1 MVEYFIHQPTK
12 MVTIE
17 LVNCL
22 KSQAQ
27 GGVTPSADFD
37 PDGLSE
43 IRLGGIRR
51 WYRAVIREFSN
62 RNNFCC

>member
-1 MVEYFIHQPTK
+1 

-27 GGVTPSADFD
+27 GGVTLSADFD
-37 PDGLSE
+37 SDGLSE
-43 IRLGGIRR
+43 IRLGGIS
-51 WYRAVIREFSN
+51 VGGTK
-62 RNNFCC
+62 CCY